1 MKKISNFSC
10 LVFCFLF
17 LISCRDLKEAQI
29 TGIQGFKVNKIDAKG
44 INADIMLG
52 IKNPNT
58 IGFSVYRSKFDV
70 VYNGIHLGKAKS
82 SRRVHIDAN
91 TEKTYAFTLKS
102 DFKDVNL
109 MDIMKLVN
117 GGGSGMVEVK
127 GDMKIGKF
135 FFIRKKF
142 PVHVKERAKLN

>member
-1 MKKISNFSC
+1 
-10 LVFCFLF
+10 
-17 LISCRDLKEAQI
+17 
-29 TGIQGFKVNKIDAKG
+29 
-44 INADIMLG
+44 MLG
-52 IKNPNT
+52 VKNPNT

-70 VYNGIHLGKAKS
+70 VYNGINLGQAKS

-91 TEKTYAFTLKS
+91 TEKTYAFRLKS
-102 DFKDVNL
+102 DFKNVNL

-117 GGGSGMVEVK
+117 GGGGSGMIEIK

-142 PVHVKERAKLN
+142 PVHVKERARMN